1 MRKFPSRINLT
12 SFSSSS
18 FLRAVLA
25 EEEVKGLDGLEELDL
40 VAPVHL
46 LMSSLTMEAVQS
58 AQILV
63 AEDGWDDESFPLYQ
77 LF

>member
-1 MRKFPSRINLT
+1 MRKFPPRINLT
-12 SFSSSS
+12 FFSSSS
-18 FLRAVLA
+18 SLRAVLA
-25 EEEVKGLDGLEELDL
+25 EKEVKGLDGLEGLDL

-46 LMSSLTMEAVQS
+46 LKSSLAMETVQS
-58 AQILV
+58 AQALV

>member
-18 FLRAVLA
+18 SLRAVLA

-40 VAPVHL
+40 VAPVLL
-46 LMSSLTMEAVQS
+46 LMSFLTMEAVLS
-58 AQILV
+58 AQTLV
-63 AEDGWDDESFPLYQ
+63 AENGWDGESFPLYQ